1 MHSSSIVIFATAL
14 LAPLAA
20 AGTDFKC
27 TPSVNGYGIN
37 SAKTDAEDFCS
48 TAQRENSTLLEKTY
62 GVPYITF
69 RFSGQH
75 ELKECSANDCIDAY
89 TSMFRHCEYYSP

>member
-20 AGTDFKC
+20 ATDVKC

-48 TAQRENSTLLEKTY
+48 TVQRENSTLLEKTY
-62 GVPYITF
+62 GLPYITF
-69 RFSGQH
+69 RFSGQQQ
-75 ELKECSANDCIDAY
+75 LSKCSANDCIDSY
-89 TSMFRHCEYYSP
+89 TSMLNGCEYCPA